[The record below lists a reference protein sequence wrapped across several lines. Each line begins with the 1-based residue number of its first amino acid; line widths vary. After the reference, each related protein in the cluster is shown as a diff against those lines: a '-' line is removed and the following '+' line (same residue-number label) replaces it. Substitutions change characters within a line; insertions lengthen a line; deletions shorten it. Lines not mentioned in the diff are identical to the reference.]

1 VGLHTARLGMRR
13 RAIYLSAGESSLPKS
28 NGADQ
33 TPLERRGASGAL
45 GRAEL
50 LKGVAGTGLGE
61 GQGIIRSCDLIMKGL
76 IAEVTSDAC
85 L

>member
-13 RAIYLSAGESSLPKS
+13 RAIYLSAGESSSPKS

-33 TPLERRGASGAL
+33 TPSERRGSSGAL

-50 LKGVAGTGLGE
+50 LKGVVGTGLGE
-61 GQGIIRSCDLIMKGL
+61 GQGIIQERNLTMKGR
-76 IAEVTSDAC
+76 IAQVTSDAC